1 MVSIPAAAEPISGS
15 PIPSVLVEIPVE
27 PVDGIIGTG
36 ARAPRASVQEETELR
51 EYETTIIVQPEI
63 SEEGTS
69 AIFEKLEGILEK
81 NDSHRL
87 LCENLGKRKLAYEIR
102 KFQKGHYYVLAF
114 LSEGKEIPE
123 LERALRLDESILRFM
138 TIQVSPLVKD
148 IEARKAD
155 AKEQEA
161 EQERRAAERAAREIE
176 EAKARAEVE
185 RVAAEEAAAT
195 AAAAAAEEARAAAA
209 ADAATEAVEEAGPD
223 ADAAGASEGSED
235 ATSEESS
242 KEASDTEAAK
252 ETPADSDG
260 GEEENPS

>member
-1 MVSIPAAAEPISGS
+1 MVSIAAAAEPISGS

-27 PVDGIIGTG
+27 PVDGILGTG
-36 ARAPRASVQEETELR
+36 ARALCAPVQEETELR

-63 SEEGTS
+63 SEEGTA
-69 AIFEKLEGILEK
+69 AIFAKLEGILER
-81 NDSHRL
+81 NDSFRL

-102 KFQKGHYYVLAF
+102 KFQKGHYYVLGF

-155 AKEQEA
+155 AKEQEV

-185 RVAAEEAAAT
+185 RVAAEEAV
-195 AAAAAAEEARAAAA
+195 AAEKARAAAA
-209 ADAATEAVEEAGPD
+209 AEAATAAAEAGEQAKPDTDAAE
-223 ADAAGASEGSED
+223 ASEGSED
-235 ATSEESS
+235 ATSEAGSEE
-242 KEASDTEAAK
+242 KSDAKAAE
-252 ETPADSDG
+252 ETPADSGDA
-260 GEEENPS
+260 EEEKPS